1 MRKILKFA
9 FLLLFSGALAVAQ
22 SSGGNG
28 SSSNT
33 GSNSNNG
40 GGQTSNPGTGQPG
53 TGNVPGT
60 GTGQGT
66 GGDITTTPK
75 ATKKTRPAATRTGT
89 RKPAQ
94 AALILT

>member
-28 SSSNT
+28 SS
-33 GSNSNNG
+33 
-40 GGQTSNPGTGQPG
+40 SNPGTGQPG

-75 ATKKTRPAATRTGT
+75 ATKKKHKASRHKDRNPKTGASCANPDMKRGT
-89 RKPAQ
+89 TPK
-94 AALILT
+94 